1 MPVLPLSS
9 RPDGAQVRARLLAL
23 VGLPPETI
31 PIFADE
37 LMPSGGTSD
46 GSEADGSSS
55 RPSPSVAIVVGVLA
69 VVSIAVAGW
78 LFLRSD
84 GSWTSST
91 LLTPGVSVSSTGA
104 PGPAPSG
111 GLLVV
116 DVVGDVRHPG
126 LVRVAAGSRVA
137 DALAAAG
144 GLRSHGALGGVNLA
158 RRLVDGEQ
166 VVIGAPASA
175 AAGGAPTGP
184 AGSGG
189 SAGSAGTPLD
199 LNTADLA
206 TLDTLPGVG
215 PVTAQRILD
224 FRTEHGRFASVD
236 QLREVTGIGTRTFAR
251 LSPLVRVG

>member
-1 MPVLPLSS
+1 M
-9 RPDGAQVRARLLAL
+9 
-23 VGLPPETI
+23 
-31 PIFADE
+31 
-37 LMPSGGTSD
+37 
-46 GSEADGSSS
+46 
-55 RPSPSVAIVVGVLA
+55 
-69 VVSIAVAGW
+69 
-78 LFLRSD
+78 
-84 GSWTSST
+84 
-91 LLTPGVSVSSTGA
+91 
-104 PGPAPSG
+104 
-111 GLLVV
+111 
-116 DVVGDVRHPG
+116 
-126 LVRVAAGSRVA
+126 
-137 DALAAAG
+137 
-144 GLRSHGALGGVNLA
+144 NLA